1 MKRAIRPSVLRS
13 FLSQEGTGGG
23 SEALEQDRALHLL
36 DRLRDLDASRTR
48 VRTVERRAAPEDP
61 GLLREDLHPFAA
73 RLVAGIED
81 EAVRVDDGCGPH
93 VALVAPEHRAR
104 GGARR
109 AQDALRRV
117 VVPVAILRRLPAFLL
132 RFTRVVDQ
140 VREDRTV

>member
-36 DRLRDLDASRTR
+36 DRLRDLDASRTG
-48 VRTVERRAAPEDP
+48 VRAVERRAASEDP

-81 EAVRVDDGCGPH
+81 EPMGVDDGGRPD

-104 GGARR
+104 GGARC
-109 AQDALRRV
+109 AQDAFRRV
-117 VVPVAILRRLPAFLL
+117 VVPVAILRRLSAFLL
-132 RFTRVVDQ
+132 GFARV
-140 VREDRTV
+140 

>member
-81 EAVRVDDGCGPH
+81 EAVRVDDCRGPH

-104 GGARR
+104 GGARCT
-109 AQDALRRV
+109 QDALGRV
-117 VVPVAILRRLPAFLL
+117 VVAVAILRRLPAFLL
-132 RFTRVVDQ
+132 G
-140 VREDRTV
+140 